1 MQSYGVIEP
10 FVVAIPATSQG
21 TVPSRGEGL
30 DLGVRFALPHV
41 VGLPRYLAINVQ
53 DHASAAADRLT
64 EAVTGGDRLVRR
76 AAQDGRAD
84 GLGDAGGRRS

>member
-64 EAVTGGDRLVRR
+64 EINAVALSTPSGLPTPLPRR
-76 AAQDGRAD
+76 KA
-84 GLGDAGGRRS
+84 